1 MDPIVVDDN
10 TEEEEKSM
18 IEDNVDEDGT
28 FDELEMEPISEEE
41 WAKILSSD
49 FDAEAFDAFDAAEE
63 NSILYEDVDDVDD
76 FDDDE
81 EKD

>member
-10 TEEEEKSM
+10 AEEEEKSM

-28 FDELEMEPISEEE
+28 FDELEMDLISEEE
-41 WAKILSSD
+41 WTKILSSD
-49 FDAEAFDAFDAAEE
+49 FDAEAFDAFDAVEE
-63 NSILYEDVDDVDD
+63 NSTLYDDIDD

>member
-10 TEEEEKSM
+10 AEEEEKSM

-28 FDELEMEPISEEE
+28 FDELEMDLISEEE
-41 WAKILSSD
+41 WTKILSSD
-49 FDAEAFDAFDAAEE
+49 FDAEAFDAFDAVEE
-63 NSILYEDVDDVDD
+63 NSTLYDDIDD

-81 EKD
+81 EKDWF

>member
-1 MDPIVVDDN
+1 MDPIVVN
-10 TEEEEKSM
+10 NSAEKEKSM

-28 FDELEMEPISEEE
+28 FDELEMDLISEEE

-49 FDAEAFDAFDAAEE
+49 FDAEAFDAFDAAGE
-63 NSILYEDVDDVDD
+63 NSTLYEDVDDVDD
-76 FDDDE
+76 VDDDE

>member
-1 MDPIVVDDN
+1 MDPIVVN
-10 TEEEEKSM
+10 NNAEKEKSM
-18 IEDNVDEDGT
+18 IEENADEDGT

-63 NSILYEDVDDVDD
+63 NSILYDD
-76 FDDDE
+76 FDDDDDE

>member
-1 MDPIVVDDN
+1 MDPIVVN
-10 TEEEEKSM
+10 NNAEKEKSM
-18 IEDNVDEDGT
+18 IEENVDEDGT

-63 NSILYEDVDDVDD
+63 NSILYDD
-76 FDDDE
+76 FDDDDDE